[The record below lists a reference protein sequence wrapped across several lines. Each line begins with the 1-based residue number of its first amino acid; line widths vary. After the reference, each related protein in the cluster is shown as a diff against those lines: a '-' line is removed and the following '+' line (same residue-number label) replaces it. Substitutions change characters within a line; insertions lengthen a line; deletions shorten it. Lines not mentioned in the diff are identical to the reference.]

1 LIRGLGQYEFDPDTV
16 ETDFLPVPTAEEM
29 AAVGRELLLDVPMNK
44 VHGDYSQDKV
54 SYVTSLNIYI
64 K

>member
-1 LIRGLGQYEFDPDTV
+1 LGQYEFDPDTV
-16 ETDFLPVPTAEEM
+16 ETNFLPVPTGEEM
-29 AAVGRELLLDVPMNK
+29 AAVGRELLPDVPVNN

-54 SYVTSLNIYI
+54 SYVTGLNMYI